1 MKGNRLFY
9 LEIYKV
15 NEYNKSKKITYVMKQ
30 KGKSMSEKRLNNTIF
45 LMYLVTE
52 NYCKKHGLST
62 TDFLKLD
69 EQYAI
74 LNYVAE
80 CPDIF
85 DSLTE
90 NEMVEEVEAYV
101 AQA

>member
-1 MKGNRLFY
+1 MAGLPGAFDAYAKAMERI
-9 LEIYKV
+9 E
-15 NEYNKSKKITYVMKQ
+15 
-30 KGKSMSEKRLNNTIF
+30 SMSEKRLNNTIF

-52 NYCKKHGLST
+52 NYCKKHNLST
-62 TDFLKLD
+62 DDFLRLD

-85 DSLTE
+85 DSMTGD
-90 NEMVEEVEAYV
+90 EMVREIEQYV
-101 AQA
+101 SQS